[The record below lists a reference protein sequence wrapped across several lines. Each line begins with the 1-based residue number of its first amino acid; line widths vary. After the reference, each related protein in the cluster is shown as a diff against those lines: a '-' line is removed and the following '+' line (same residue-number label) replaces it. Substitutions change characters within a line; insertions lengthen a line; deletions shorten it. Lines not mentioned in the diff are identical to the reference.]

1 MVLRQRLTGMGKLG
15 VAFFLVGPAVSI
27 GTRQWLISY
36 LESLRGTGLT
46 SVPDVSLYHAVI
58 IAGAAATLVSVPLM
72 MLGREYV
79 SQT

>member
-15 VAFFLVGPAVSI
+15 VALFLVGPVMSI
-27 GTRQWLISY
+27 GTRQWLVSY

-58 IAGAAATLVSVPLM
+58 VAGAIATLISVPLM
-72 MLGREYV
+72 LLGREYV